1 MQPRLEDYKILRLEG
16 TYFALTP
23 YDLFTMPAMKII
35 GSGWLTLE
43 GVRAHIETVHSR
55 DMREYE
61 RLQAMGRSFP
71 DND

>member
-1 MQPRLEDYKILRLEG
+1 MQPRIEDYKILRLEDI
-16 TYFALTP
+16 YFTLTP
-23 YDLFTMPAMKII
+23 YDLFTMPAMKIT

-43 GVRAHIETVHSR
+43 GVRAHIEAVYSR

-61 RLQAMGRSFP
+61 QLKAMGRSFP